1 MHLLWKCRR
10 KTKWQIEIDQRSKA
24 LLYLARLE
32 NFKSAFSLTFR
43 YLLAD
48 LLSEYFPQ
56 AQHNSAFFDCQ
67 KYLDSLINKHE
78 CLWCCRFNWLQ
89 FPSELLIN
97 KHQDFRTNKSTF
109 FNFGFTFLETRL
121 WMCCGLWLL
130 F

>member
-1 MHLLWKCRR
+1 M
-10 KTKWQIEIDQRSKA
+10 EIDQRSKA

-48 LLSEYFPQ
+48 LLSAYFPQ

-78 CLWCCRFNWLQ
+78 CL
-89 FPSELLIN
+89 
-97 KHQDFRTNKSTF
+97 
-109 FNFGFTFLETRL
+109 
-121 WMCCGLWLL
+121 
-130 F
+130 